1 MFKDIP
7 LALSHR
13 IGDDGLHAVASRKH
27 IRALSSGVDKT
38 AHAPGMLRQ
47 KRFGGG
53 ARLPDPYPD
62 ARYRRTGT
70 PQPSAA
76 TIA

>member
-1 MFKDIP
+1 MFKDVP
-7 LALSHR
+7 PALSRR

-27 IRALSSGVDKT
+27 IRALSGGVDKT
-38 AHAPGMLRQ
+38 AHAPGTLRQ

-53 ARLPDPYPD
+53 ARLPDPYPG

-70 PQPSAA
+70 PQPNAA